1 MIKSDQELEKTINEN
16 QLNKTIPFQYDTFL
30 SQCILMIQKRTFS
43 YNLFYVYQ
51 ILNSRSSL
59 TSHKLKLLELLT
71 YVNYQSR
78 TFPLTELIYYL
89 TQIYQT
95 NSSFNSSDLQT
106 VHKLFSFVIVKLA
119 NEKYYETSRML
130 YENIFKE
137 LNNKN
142 SENNNDK
149 ELGTN
154 IPTYEEQLLKQHNKR
169 NELLNSIDNVDKYF
183 EDNNISLINIK
194 QLIELSKDNFT
205 IEPNH
210 QYVIITKSWSDLLE
224 KWVNDNDKNITT
236 FPFVVNNHEVLQFK
250 QKQNNENNY
259 QIMLKTT
266 DTSLIRFVPL
276 DIYEGLK
283 PIIINELEFKCS
295 FRKECLINEIEIVN
309 MEILFFI
316 NLNTNQPPISFVHTV
331 HLFKQQINT
340 MDDLYTD
347 ICEQCLV
354 SYDPQLQI
362 NIFTFKESNSRLYDE
377 IQVAHHFGITNYC
390 CNNKINNSFR
400 LINNIDDFFN
410 TQNTNANDTEH
421 TFIIC
426 DISNDSPYI
435 IYNNNNECIE
445 CKNTRSINNNDDIV
459 LCSYC
464 NYGVFCSEECL
475 IQNKEHIKHHY
486 ILSNIFPNIGKF
498 KHEPTFM
505 LYKAVCNKE
514 IYSFKTIMP
523 YNYKKPKGIKN
534 LGNSCYMSVS
544 LQCLFHTQIFISYFL
559 DVFNNINNSF
569 LLKDKTSVVVNSL
582 YDLIVKY
589 YDNSQTQSLDPLDFK
604 QTLSL
609 KLPQFKTSSQQDA
622 HEFLIHLLNTL
633 DNELKT
639 SNETTTIISDI
650 FTGETKS
657 TIVCDKCNTHS
668 SRIESFNCLQ
678 LDVPL
683 ISTKKTK
690 HTRVKFFYYK
700 DINSFELLHHVEEIE
715 IYKDTTIENI
725 KTFLMQYSRISN
737 TDCNHIISVSVD
749 SKKKLI
755 IRPLPNDEHVK
766 NCVSLGNE
774 ITFYETHP
782 KGVEGC
788 IFINQILNNTT
799 TNTYNYYNNIEVD
812 YPIAVPLFNK
822 QPTIEEITNCYRTS
836 LNSLFSKDNSTLN
849 ENDITF
855 YYNHFKG
862 DKKCIFCKGNYTY
875 RCKITS
881 NLDKLMQTPFYIPK
895 ILFAYHSTST
905 TTPLLPLIEPN
916 PFIGGI
922 YYKQP
927 GVTIQKCFSSLFAQT
942 IFDGDNKYFC
952 EKCKA
957 YNKAIKTV
965 SLNKLPLSLI
975 IQLNRQN
982 NNQVPSTNILTNLL
996 SQNTKNELIV
1006 DYKDVIHIGND
1017 VFELYAV
1024 IVHKLSYYVAW
1035 HYTCYCKDM
1044 FTNKWRLF
1052 NDSKVT
1058 EVNDINEIIDK
1069 NACLLFY
1076 RKC

>member
-1 MIKSDQELEKTINEN
+1 MIKSDQEPEKTINEN
-16 QLNKTIPFQYDTFL
+16 PLNKTIPFQYDILL
-30 SQCILMIQKRTFS
+30 SQCTLMIQKRILS
-43 YNLFYVYQ
+43 NNLFYVYL

-59 TSHKLKLLELLT
+59 TSHKLKLLT
-71 YVNYQSR
+71 YVNSQSR

-95 NSSFNSSDLQT
+95 NSLFNSNDLQI
-106 VHKLFSFVIVKLA
+106 VHKLFSFIIVELA

-130 YENIFKE
+130 YENIFKQ

-142 SENNNDK
+142 SEDNNDK
-149 ELGTN
+149 ELVTN
-154 IPTYEEQLLKQHNKR
+154 IPTYEEQLLKQQNER
-169 NELLNSIDNVDKYF
+169 NELLNNIDNVDKYF
-183 EDNNISLINIK
+183 EDNNISLTNIK
-194 QLIELSKDNFT
+194 QLIESKDK
-205 IEPNH
+205 PNSR
-210 QYVIITKSWSDLLE
+210 YVIISKSWIDLLE
-224 KWVNDNDKNITT
+224 KWVNDNDNNDNKDIRT
-236 FPFVVNNHEVLQFK
+236 FPFVINNHEILQFK

-259 QIMLKTT
+259 QTMLKTT

-276 DIYEGLK
+276 DIYEELK
-283 PIIINELEFKCS
+283 PIITNEMEFKCS

-309 MEILFFI
+309 VEILFFI
-316 NLNTNQPPISFVHTV
+316 NLNTNQLPISFVQNV
-331 HLFKQQINT
+331 QLFKQQIST
-340 MDDLYTD
+340 MDELYTD

-377 IQVAHHFGITNYC
+377 IQLAHHFGVTNYY
-390 CNNKINNSFR
+390 CNDKINTSFH
-400 LINNIDDFFN
+400 LINSIDDFFNN

-435 IYNNNNECIE
+435 IINNNNECTE
-445 CKNTRSINNNDDIV
+445 CKNTRNVNNNNDIV

-475 IQNKEHIKHHY
+475 TQNKEHIKHHY
-486 ILSNIFPNIGKF
+486 ILSNLFPNIGKF
-498 KHEPTFM
+498 KYEPSFM

-523 YNYKKPKGIKN
+523 YNYEKPKGIKN

-559 DVFNNINNSF
+559 NEFNNINNSF
-569 LLKDKTSVVVNSL
+569 LLKDKASIVVNSL

-609 KLPQFKTSSQQDA
+609 KLPQFKSSSQQDA
-622 HEFLIHLLNTL
+622 HEFLIQLLNTL

-639 SNETTTIISDI
+639 SDETTIISDI

-657 TIVCDKCNTHS
+657 TIICDKCNTQS
-668 SRIESFNCLQ
+668 SRVENFNCLQ

-700 DINSFELLHHVEEIE
+700 DINSFELLHRVEEIE
-715 IYKDTTIENI
+715 IHKDTTIENI
-725 KTFLMQYSRISN
+725 KAFLMQYSRISN
-737 TDCNHIISVSVD
+737 TDSNHIISVSVD

-766 NCVSLGNE
+766 NVSLGNE

-799 TNTYNYYNNIEVD
+799 TNAYNYNNNIELD
-812 YPIAVPLFNK
+812 YPIAVPLFSK
-822 QPTIEEITNCYRTS
+822 QPTIKEIANCYRTS

-849 ENDITF
+849 ESDIMF
-855 YYNHFKG
+855 YYYHFKG

-875 RCKITS
+875 CCKITS
-881 NLDKLMQTPFYIPK
+881 NLHKLMQTPFHIPK
-895 ILFAYHSTST
+895 ILFAYHSTSP

-916 PFIGGI
+916 PFTGGI

-927 GVTIQKCFSSLFAQT
+927 GVTIQKCFSSLFAET
-942 IFDGDNKYFC
+942 VFDGDNKYYC

-982 NNQVPSTNILTNLL
+982 NNQVPSTNIFTNLI

-1024 IVHKLSYYVAW
+1024 IVHKLAYYVAW
-1035 HYTCYCKDM
+1035 HYTCYCKDT
-1044 FTNKWRLF
+1044 FSNKWRLF

-1058 EVNDINEIIDK
+1058 EVNNINEIIDK